1 MKTTYIN
8 KSHVIQLLQSQK
20 GNQTNINLILDRCI
34 KNISILPTITLET
47 EKGPE
52 HEK

>member
-1 MKTTYIN
+1 MKKAYIN
-8 KSHVIQLLQSQK
+8 KEHVLQLLQSQK
-20 GNQTNINLILDRCI
+20 GIQTNINLVLDRCI

-47 EKGPE
+47 EKGPD